1 MFCWKI
7 KMAWVSEW
15 IGELRRCHS
24 VGRWTIWRWR
34 NSMGQRIVVFYGLL
48 LQEKEK
54 SLSRSDS
61 RSRSR
66 ERARVRKLWNAPL
79 RSWPSFKTRTGGRW
93 TSSRPSASSTTWG
106 RTRWPASSSA
116 RSSWWLHAEPLFT
129 PACGLQPWET
139 TLRVRRCWSTAC
151 WGTTC
156 TTTCTTRRT
165 NWSSSPP
172 SQSKPVTT
180 SGSPYWSSFGPL

>member
-79 RSWPSFKTRTGGRW
+79 RSWPSFKTRTGGPW
-93 TSSRPSASSTTWG
+93 TSSPLQAPIPLT
-106 RTRWPASSSA
+106 PP
-116 RSSWWLHAEPLFT
+116 RSSLEGCP
-129 PACGLQPWET
+129 
-139 TLRVRRCWSTAC
+139 
-151 WGTTC
+151 GT
-156 TTTCTTRRT
+156 
-165 NWSSSPP
+165 
-172 SQSKPVTT
+172 SQSRPWSRFAILCSELVVAIAT
-180 SGSPYWSSFGPL
+180 SGFSPDLVKIFILGFCWNWRGASWVAWKRLH